1 MGSRGPRP
9 PRSIAPAA
17 WRRAFAL
24 LGLCLPWAAGA
35 ATCGADPWPLWE
47 DFQARFIQDD
57 GRVAD
62 ASTPQQHTSS
72 EGQSYGMFFALVA
85 GDQATFDRLWK
96 WTEANL
102 AGGDIGKH
110 LPAWFWGHA
119 PDGTW
124 RVLDANAAADADLW
138 LTYDLLEAARL
149 WGRKDYAASAQAL
162 LARIETEEVADLPGL
177 GKMLL
182 PGPKG
187 FTLPGGIWRLNASYL
202 PPPVL
207 RRLAA
212 AGKKDVWSAIA
223 RNTPAVYG
231 AGLDTGYVP
240 DWVAYVAPAASA
252 GKPAPAGAA
261 GPRGRFATDPVK
273 GDVGSYDAIR
283 AYMWAGLTPNDDP
296 LAAPL
301 REATRGL
308 AAATAELGYPPESVR
323 TATGVVDGTGH
334 FGFSA
339 ALLPYLQATNRTDLL
354 NAQRARVQ
362 TLLDQARAKAD
373 ASRSQPPYYDY
384 VLTLFGL
391 GWSEER
397 YRFQA
402 AGTVQPFWEKSCRR
416 VSAP

>member
-1 MGSRGPRP
+1 LSAVTAQRP
-9 PRSIAPAA
+9 PRRGA
-17 WRRAFAL
+17 RRACRRAL
-24 LGLCLPWAAGA
+24 ACLALVLPWTAGA
-35 ATCGADPWPLWE
+35 ASCAADRWPLWE
-47 DFQARFIQDD
+47 DFQARFIQAD

-102 AGGDIGKH
+102 AGGDIGKR

-124 RVLDANAAADADLW
+124 RVLDANAASDADLW
-138 LTYDLLEAARL
+138 LAYDLLEAARL
-149 WGRKDYAASAQAL
+149 WGRKDYADRARAL

-182 PGPKG
+182 PGPMG
-187 FTLPGGIWRLNASYL
+187 FALPGRIWRLNASYL

-212 AGKKDVWSAIA
+212 AGKAALWHDIA
-223 RNTPAVYG
+223 RHTPAVYG
-231 AGLDTGYVP
+231 AGPDTGYVA
-240 DWVAYVAPAASA
+240 DWVAYVAPAATSPQ
-252 GKPAPAGAA
+252 PASG
-261 GPRGRFATDPVK
+261 GRFATDPVK

-283 AYMWAGLTPNDDP
+283 AYLWAGMTPDDDP

-301 REATRGL
+301 RAATRGL
-308 AAATAELGYPPESVR
+308 AAATAVLGYPPESVR
-323 TATGVVDGTGH
+323 TATGVAEGTGS

-339 ALLPYLQATNRTDLL
+339 ALLPYLEVNNRTALL
-354 NAQRARVQ
+354 DAQRVRVQ

-373 ASRSQPPYYDY
+373 ATGSQPPYYDY

-391 GWSEER
+391 GWSEGR
-397 YRFQA
+397 YRFHT
-402 AGTVQPFWEKSCRR
+402 AGTVQPSWEKSCRP